1 MSIQLIHTRL
11 SWLARE
17 EWKTTANETAREW
30 NGEEQP
36 KKKKKLHCHRHLK
49 LHLIFFS
56 SFSLK
61 SLQKRPL
68 ALLHCKVTVRR
79 LQTRDGQSRV
89 PPLKWSHHAAQS
101 IQNALPIRYLSNTLN
116 SHTLI
121 QRTWVPSPN
130 RPITA
135 RSHVLSGGQSDQ
147 YRTGLHAE
155 RSFFSSSR
163 NDLTPAPRR
172 RGGGEKWEVPPLH
185 APGGGN

>member
-1 MSIQLIHTRL
+1 MKL
-11 SWLARE
+11 RE
-17 EWKTTANETAREW
+17 SVTARSS
-30 NGEEQP
+30 Q
-36 KKKKKLHCHRHLK
+36 KKKKKKTCTATDISNSISF
-49 LHLIFFS
+49 IFFS
-56 SFSLK
+56 FLEIIAK
-61 SLQKRPL
+61 ATTILY
-68 ALLHCKVTVRR
+68 CKITVRR
-79 LQTRDGQSRV
+79 PQTRDGQSWA

-121 QRTWVPSPN
+121 QRTRVPSPN

-135 RSHVLSGGQSDQ
+135 WSHVLSGGQSDQ